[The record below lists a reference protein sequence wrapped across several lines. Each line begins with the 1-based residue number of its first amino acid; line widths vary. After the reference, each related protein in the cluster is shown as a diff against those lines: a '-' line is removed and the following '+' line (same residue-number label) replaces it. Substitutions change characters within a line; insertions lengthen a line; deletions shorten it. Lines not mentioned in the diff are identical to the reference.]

1 MATSK
6 NIHSPKGRGL
16 SAYQDLQACTRCGG
30 LLIREGLFDLFDDTG
45 QMRRWGRRCVQCGE
59 IVDPLILKHR
69 RGEGLPA
76 LNLLSRRR
84 WTGIDVSIKKSM
96 HW

>member
-6 NIHSPKGRGL
+6 NIQSRGL
-16 SAYQDLQACTRCGG
+16 VTVHDMHTCQRCGG

-45 QMRRWGRRCVQCGE
+45 QMRRWARRCVQCGD

-69 RGEGLPA
+69 MGEGLPP
-76 LNLLSRRR
+76 LNLLSHRR
-84 WTGIDVSIKKSM
+84 WTGIEALAKKPQ
-96 HW
+96 HG

>member
-6 NIHSPKGRGL
+6 NIHSGSGSGAL
-16 SAYQDLQACTRCGG
+16 QNLQACTRCGG

-45 QMRRWGRRCVQCGE
+45 QIRRWARRCVQCGD
-59 IVDPLILKHR
+59 IVDPLILKR
-69 RGEGLPA
+69 RMGVSLPA
-76 LNLLSRRR
+76 LNPMKRRR
-84 WTGIDVSIKKSM
+84 WTGIDVLIKKSM